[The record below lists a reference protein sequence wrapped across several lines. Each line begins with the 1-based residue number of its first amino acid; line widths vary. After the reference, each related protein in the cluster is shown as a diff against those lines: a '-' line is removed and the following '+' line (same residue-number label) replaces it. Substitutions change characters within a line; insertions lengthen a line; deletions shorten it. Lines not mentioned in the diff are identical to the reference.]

1 VSPVPEIEPGI
12 RNLKPSG
19 SLTNVGALVLG
30 LGSPSEEKLGSKAF
44 VDYDTVPI
52 ETIDSLGLERL
63 DLIKIDAQGFEARVL
78 KGGAQ
83 TIKKYLPDIY
93 MEYGA
98 YSIKYHKVLRLHSH
112 LGACPHDRNLWII
125 LQSVFCTTDV
135 HVHPPET
142 QSLDLY
148 HSLKAIS
155 DDYKCYHHRPPLF
168 KESNFNKWDENMFGV
183 MISFNVLCGELPA
196 SSTTSCI
203 ESNATYT
210 RLIPDPNHVVD
221 VRLITV
227 NVCLYGLAFGALKSI
242 PLWALQ
248 TQQSFRKTALVE

>member
-1 VSPVPEIEPGI
+1 MCPVPEIEPEI

-30 LGSPSEEKLGSKAF
+30 LGSPHEEKLGRKVY
-44 VDYDTVPI
+44 VDYDNVPI

-63 DLIKIDAQGFEARVL
+63 DLIKIDAQGFEAKVL
-78 KGGAQ
+78 KGGAK

-98 YSIKYHKVLRLHSH
+98 YSVETIRRCDCTAILALVRMTETCGSLFSRLSAQ
-112 LGACPHDRNLWII
+112 LTCKFIP
-125 LQSVFCTTDV
+125 S
-135 HVHPPET
+135 ET

-155 DDYKCYHHRPPLF
+155 EDYKCYHHRPPLF
-168 KESNFNKWDENMFGV
+168 KESNFNKWDENMFGQ

-196 SSTTSCI
+196 SSTVSHI
-203 ESNATYT
+203 ESNATCT
-210 RLIPDPNHVVD
+210 RLIQDPNKVANVRVVP
-221 VRLITV
+221 V
-227 NVCLYGLAFGALKSI
+227 
-242 PLWALQ
+242 
-248 TQQSFRKTALVE
+248 